1 MAIATSINDIL
12 GADVSRLDTTRQH
25 RLGQI
30 GRGVNGAEWEYVQF
44 NSSSI
49 VAGHMVA
56 IDKDYLAT
64 TLTTAASPRGTRC
77 GVVMAATASSGTF
90 GWVQRQ
96 GQVSLR
102 VLANAAAN
110 ARLNTTATAGILD
123 DDGTAGA
130 KHIEGVALQVANGGA
145 TANQEATLNGPIVG
159 VTI

>member
-1 MAIATSINDIL
+1 MAVATSINDIT
-12 GADVSRLDTTRQH
+12 GANPLVIDTTRQH

-44 NSSSI
+44 NSASI
-49 VAGHMVA
+49 IRGHILA
-56 IDKDYLAT
+56 IDKDHVAT
-64 TLTTAASPRGTRC
+64 QVTTAASPRGQRC
-77 GVVMAATASSGTF
+77 GVAMGTATTGNF
-90 GWVQRQ
+90 GWVQRA
-96 GQVSLR
+96 GQAEIR

-130 KHIEGVALQVANGGA
+130 KHIEGIALQVANGGA
-145 TANQEATLNGPIVG
+145 TTNQEGTLNNPIVG